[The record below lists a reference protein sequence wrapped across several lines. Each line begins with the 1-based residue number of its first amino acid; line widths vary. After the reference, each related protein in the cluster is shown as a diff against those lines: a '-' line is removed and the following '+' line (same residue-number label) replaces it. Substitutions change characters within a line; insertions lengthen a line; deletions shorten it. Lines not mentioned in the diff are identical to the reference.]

1 VARFRIRPVG
11 GGQPWLCRCLDER
24 THGPIVYHG
33 LDPGKLFWHASPVCL
48 VIWSVWLIWFVC
60 LSG

>member
-33 LDPGKLFWHASPVCL
+33 LDSE
-48 VIWSVWLIWFVC
+48 
-60 LSG
+60 

>member
-33 LDPGKLFWHASPVCL
+33 LDPGKLF
-48 VIWSVWLIWFVC
+48 
-60 LSG
+60 